1 MELAALLWSELPAKL
16 AYTNLRKT
24 LLRLASL
31 PWSPAIASQGI
42 ALRFDVDTDV
52 AAFEAAL
59 RERRLAHALLLRH
72 GELLVG
78 YEDTA
83 SEAWTSWLGFE
94 RGRWRVAWRDAALE
108 RLEGA
113 LDPAEGVAR

>member
-1 MELAALLWSELPAKL
+1 VARAAREARLHRPSQDAVPA
-16 AYTNLRKT
+16 R
-24 LLRLASL
+24 
-31 PWSPAIASQGI
+31 IAR

-52 AAFEAAL
+52 VAFETAL
-59 RERRLAHALLLRH
+59 RERRLADALLLRH
-72 GELLVG
+72 GELPVR
-78 YEDTA
+78 YDDAA